1 MRKLFPPLK
10 FTLKC
15 LFFPPL
21 FVNSVLFCC
30 SCEARCNVEL
40 EQCYINK
47 VIIMVIINTVTIV
60 SDPEKFSKL
69 FEKKTPQSLTC
80 NHTLIMLL

>member
-15 LFFPPL
+15 LFSPL
-21 FVNSVLFCC
+21 FVTSVLFCC

-69 FEKKTPQSLTC
+69 FEKKPKKVFNL
-80 NHTLIMLL
+80 

>member
-15 LFFPPL
+15 LFPPL

-40 EQCYINK
+40 EQYYINK